1 MKLDIKRKLLQDFPV
16 GTVGNSLPANA
27 GTWVQS
33 LVQEDSM
40 CCRATKA
47 HELQLLSPQAATT
60 EPVCLEPVLRNK
72 RSYNKKP
79 MHLNK
84 DNPHSPQLEKACM

>member
-1 MKLDIKRKLLQDFPV
+1 MKLVIKRQLLEDFPV

-27 GTWVQS
+27 GSWVQS

-47 HELQLLSPQAATT
+47 RELQLLSPHATPT
-60 EPVCLEPVLRNK
+60 EARAPRACA
-72 RSYNKKP
+72 
-79 MHLNK
+79 
-84 DNPHSPQLEKACM
+84 PQ